1 MAVNVRTWTCMCSP
15 HSSAVSSHLCRSRAD
30 ELEKCEPHSPKPQF
44 YNEDGDLVFPSL
56 AELRRQ
62 DPVEPFFGADP
73 YVERNMFDD
82 NIGRYEVDPSAP
94 LPAAVREAMGQQY
107 GEESTYTQ
115 TRYVEQVPVA
125 VQAPPTPQPQ
135 PQQPQVQPVRL
146 PEPPSYPPPAAAT
159 QQPARGATP
168 PAPPAASAREQGR
181 ATRTRTVTRTIANG
195 GGRQRLHR
203 VGGGYSVGGAH
214 NHFGVIN
221 VSSGGGGSNAAA
233 AQREAHYEARYYS
246 NDNGNVREQRVSAVA
261 GRGGSAGRGTS
272 AGESSSARVVQRQSA
287 AVWDGPGAGV
297 AAQHSDHVADC
308 LIQDRVEYE
317 VVNN

>member
-1 MAVNVRTWTCMCSP
+1 M
-15 HSSAVSSHLCRSRAD
+15 
-30 ELEKCEPHSPKPQF
+30 
-44 YNEDGDLVFPSL
+44 
-56 AELRRQ
+56 
-62 DPVEPFFGADP
+62 
-73 YVERNMFDD
+73 
-82 NIGRYEVDPSAP
+82 DPSAP

-203 VGGGYSVGGAH
+203 VGGGYSVGGAN

-221 VSSGGGGSNAAA
+221 VSNGGGSSNAAA

>member
-1 MAVNVRTWTCMCSP
+1 MARRRSTGPRSINELAAAAAPPGDRHDVN
-15 HSSAVSSHLCRSRAD
+15 A
-30 ELEKCEPHSPKPQF
+30 
-44 YNEDGDLVFPSL
+44 
-56 AELRRQ
+56 
-62 DPVEPFFGADP
+62 
-73 YVERNMFDD
+73 
-82 NIGRYEVDPSAP
+82 RYEVDPSAP

-221 VSSGGGGSNAAA
+221 VSNGGGSGNAAA
-233 AQREAHYEARYYS
+233 AQREARYEARYYS

-287 AVWDGPGAGV
+287 AAWDGPGAGV

>member
-1 MAVNVRTWTCMCSP
+1 M
-15 HSSAVSSHLCRSRAD
+15 
-30 ELEKCEPHSPKPQF
+30 
-44 YNEDGDLVFPSL
+44 
-56 AELRRQ
+56 
-62 DPVEPFFGADP
+62 
-73 YVERNMFDD
+73 
-82 NIGRYEVDPSAP
+82 DPSAP

-168 PAPPAASAREQGR
+168 PAPPAASARKLGR

-221 VSSGGGGSNAAA
+221 VSNGGGSGNAAA